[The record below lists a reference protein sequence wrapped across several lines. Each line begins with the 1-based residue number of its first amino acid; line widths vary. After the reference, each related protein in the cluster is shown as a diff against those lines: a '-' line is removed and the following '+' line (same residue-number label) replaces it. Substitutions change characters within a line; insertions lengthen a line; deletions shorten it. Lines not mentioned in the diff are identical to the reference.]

1 MSKFSNWKNSN
12 LLLGLSDENLQ
23 LLGSALSAEQYK
35 DGEFIIRDGEEGN
48 RLYIIESGN
57 VQILKQGVLLAEK
70 GVSEH
75 FGVMA
80 LLDDSKR
87 SADVRARGDVTVMST
102 TIDQIKSN
110 STSDIYINIV
120 SNHLKEIQ
128 GELRKMNHSS
138 VAEIKEKLKVITEA
152 VESIKTRI
160 SSDLHD
166 DVGTIL
172 AGIAMQSEL
181 LSLSLSDQQKTEMQ
195 EMSEM
200 SRDAMERMRDIV
212 WSMDVKKDKYEN
224 LIDKM
229 KDYAGNKLEKSSF
242 KHQFIVD
249 GVEGTQI
256 INPDVRKNLYLIFK
270 EALTNIFKHSKGDEV
285 LIKLIKNQEGLQLR
299 VFDNGPI
306 SEISKS
312 EGMGLSNMKMRAEKL
327 GGHFSINR
335 ERGFE
340 IIVTV

>member
-1 MSKFSNWKNSN
+1 MSEFSNWKKSN
-12 LLLGLSDENLQ
+12 LLVGLSEENLTV
-23 LLGSALSAEQYK
+23 LAGTLKAVKYS
-35 DGEFIIRDGEEGN
+35 DGDFVIRDGEEGN
-48 RLYIIESGN
+48 QFYIIESGR
-57 VQILKQGVLLAEK
+57 VQILKEGVLLAEK
-70 GVSEH
+70 EETDH

-87 SADVRARGDVTVMST
+87 SADVKAHGDLIVMTT
-102 TIDQIKSN
+102 TIDQIKNN

-138 VAEIKEKLKVITEA
+138 VAEIKEKLNVISESVEA
-152 VESIKTRI
+152 LKTKI

-181 LSLSLSDQQKTEMQ
+181 LSMSLNDQQKDEMK

-212 WSMDVKKDKYEN
+212 WSMDARKDKYEN
-224 LIDKM
+224 LLDKM
-229 KDYAGNKLEKSSF
+229 RDYANNKLGKSTF
-242 KHQFIVD
+242 DYEFNVD
-249 GVEGTQI
+249 GVKGGEI

-270 EALTNIFKHSKGDEV
+270 EALTNIFKHSKGDKVIINLTKSE
-285 LIKLIKNQEGLQLR
+285 KGLQLLI
-299 VFDNGPI
+299 FDNGPV

-312 EGMGLSNMKMRAEKL
+312 DGMGLSNMKMRTEQL
-327 GGHFSINR
+327 GGTFSIDR
-335 ERGFE
+335 DGGFG
-340 IIVTV
+340 IRVLI

>member
-1 MSKFSNWKNSN
+1 MKEFSNWKNSN
-12 LLLGLSDENLQ
+12 LLLGLSNENLS
-23 LLGSALSAEQYK
+23 LLATALNVEQFN
-35 DGEFIIRDGEEGN
+35 DGDFIIRDGEEGN
-48 RLYIIESGN
+48 KLYIIESGN
-57 VQILKQGVLLAEK
+57 VQILKQGILLAEK

-87 SADVRARGDVTVMST
+87 SADVRAKGEVMVMTT

-138 VAEIKEKLKVITEA
+138 VAEIKEKLRVITEA

-181 LSLSLSDQQKTEMQ
+181 LSLSLSDQQKAEMQ

-212 WSMDVKKDKYEN
+212 WSMDSKKDKYEN
-224 LIDKM
+224 LLDKM
-229 KDYAGNKLEKSSF
+229 RDYAKNKLGRSSF
-242 KHQFIVD
+242 SYKFEVD
-249 GVEGTQI
+249 GVEGSEI

-270 EALTNIFKHSKGDEV
+270 EALTNIFKHSKGDKV
-285 LIKLIKNQEGLQLR
+285 VIQLTKDVKGLLLSIH
-299 VFDNGPI
+299 DNGPF
-306 SEISKS
+306 SEIAKT

-327 GGHFSINR
+327 GGTFSIDR
-335 ERGFE
+335 EDGFGVRVL
-340 IIVTV
+340 I